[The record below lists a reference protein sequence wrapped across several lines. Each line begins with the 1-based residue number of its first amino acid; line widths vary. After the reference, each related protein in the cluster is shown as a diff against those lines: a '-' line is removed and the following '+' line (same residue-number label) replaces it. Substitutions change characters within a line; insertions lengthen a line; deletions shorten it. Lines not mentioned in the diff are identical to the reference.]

1 MVQEVIVQ
9 EVKLEVV
16 LVVLQADLQQ
26 VQYVLHLMLRKLMVG
41 REWRWHRC

>member
-26 VQYVLHLMLRKLMVG
+26 VQYFFLLYYSCRVI
-41 REWRWHRC
+41 